1 MGKGRML
8 SGQQIMATQRGLNP
22 SYQLSSL
29 AQARFLR
36 VQRSWALLLSSTTRK
51 EVSRPQEEDGFLGLL
66 GTQDQRKTCL
76 RFHKGHKHGKEAAEE
91 CQT

>member
-29 AQARFLR
+29 PQARFLR
-36 VQRSWALLLSSTTRK
+36 FQRSWALLLSNITRK
-51 EVSRPQEEDGFLGLL
+51 VSRPQEEDGFLGFL
-66 GTQDQRKTCL
+66 GTRDQRKTCL